1 MPFRPLMVIL
11 MVMNSNMLSSA
22 ELTVIGII
30 VVTLGLIAF
39 TRLRIDIIALL
50 VLLMV
55 ALTRLVPADAALSG
69 FSSSVVITIIGLLVI
84 TRGLEQTGV
93 MQWVARQLQA
103 YGRGSEAKLIA
114 LVMSAGAAV
123 SLLMNNVAAGAVLL
137 PAVLQVSRDGG
148 VAASKLMIPLAF
160 GVTLGGMAT
169 YFTTANILM
178 SELLI
183 AQSIAGLGMLDFM
196 PVGGMI
202 VAAGLLYMLLFGRRA
217 LPDRTS
223 LTQSFHQVDLH
234 DTYELAEQMWQVR
247 VTPGSR
253 LANQTVQESD
263 INADLGLTVAAVWRG
278 GETITIPKSNQM
290 IYPADELLIVGREDR
305 LEQLLA
311 WGNELIES
319 DKHAVQGV
327 LPIEPIEIMIA
338 PRSNAI
344 GKTLS
349 ELKLNRD
356 AGLLA
361 MALWRDGQSFHTDV
375 RKMPLQVGDAILV
388 VGQSSDIQ
396 NLSQNSNFILPAGEY
411 STQTIESR
419 KAPYA
424 ILITASA
431 LALAILNIIP
441 LPFAMLAGAAAMVL
455 TRCLRMEQFYTAVD
469 WRTIFLIAGMLPLSL
484 AMAESGL
491 ADRVGAFL
499 ELSLMNASPLLLFA
513 VIALLTMLVVQVI
526 GGQVTPLLVGPIAIK
541 AALQMGI
548 DPRAMAVAV
557 AMACSL
563 AFITPISHPVNILMM
578 GPGGYKFSDFS
589 RVGIGMTIVTLLTM
603 LLGLALLW
611 GV

>member
-1 MPFRPLMVIL
+1 
-11 MVMNSNMLSSA
+11 MLTNP

-30 VVTLGLIAF
+30 VVLLALIAF

-55 ALTRLVPADAALSG
+55 ALTRLVPASDALSG

-93 MQWVARQLQA
+93 MQWVARQLCA
-103 YGRGSEAKLIA
+103 FGRGSEAKLIA

-160 GVTLGGMAT
+160 GVTVGGMAT

-183 AQSIAGLGMLDFM
+183 AQGIAGLGMLDFM
-196 PVGGMI
+196 PVGGII
-202 VAAGLLYMLLFGRRA
+202 VAAGLLYMLLFGRRT
-217 LPDRTS
+217 LPDRAS
-223 LTQSFHQVDLH
+223 LTQSFHQIDLH

-263 INADLGLTVAAVWRG
+263 INAELGLTVAAVWRG

-349 ELKLNRD
+349 QMKLNRD

-396 NLSQNSNFILPAGEY
+396 NLSRNSNFILPAGEY
-411 STQTIESR
+411 SAQAIESR

-424 ILITASA
+424 ILITAIV
-431 LALAILNIIP
+431 LALAILNIVP
-441 LPFAMLAGAAAMVL
+441 LPIAMLAGAAAMVL

-484 AMAESGL
+484 AMAETGL
-491 ADRVGAFL
+491 ADRVGAIL
-499 ELSLMNASPLLLFA
+499 ELRLMNASPLLLFA
-513 VIALLTMLVVQVI
+513 AIALLTMLVVQVI

-548 DPRAMAVAV
+548 DPRAMALAV

-589 RVGIGMTIVTLLTM
+589 KVGIGMTIVTLLAM
-603 LLGLALLW
+603 MLGLSVIW

>member
-1 MPFRPLMVIL
+1 
-11 MVMNSNMLSSA
+11 MLTA
-22 ELTVIGII
+22 TELTVIGII
-30 VVTLGLIAF
+30 VILLALIAF
-39 TRLRIDIIALL
+39 TRLRIDLIALL

-55 ALTRLVPADAALSG
+55 ALAQLVPASAALSG

-93 MQWVARQLQA
+93 MQWAARQLQT

-114 LVMSAGAAV
+114 LVMLTGAAV

-137 PAVLQVSRDGG
+137 PAVLQVSRDSD
-148 VAASKLMIPLAF
+148 VAASRLMIPLAF

-183 AQSIAGLGMLDFM
+183 AQGIAGLGMLDFM
-196 PVGGMI
+196 PVGGVI
-202 VAAGLLYMLLFGRRA
+202 VAAGLLYMLLAGRRLLPERA
-217 LPDRTS
+217 L
-223 LTQSFHQVDLH
+223 LTQSMHQTDLH
-234 DTYELAEQMWQVR
+234 DTYELADRMWLVR
-247 VTPGSR
+247 VRPGSR

-263 INADLGLTVAAVWRG
+263 INAALGLTVAAVWRG
-278 GETITIPKSNQM
+278 RETIAIPKSNQM
-290 IYPADELLIVGREDR
+290 IYPADELLIVGRDER
-305 LEQLLA
+305 LQQLLA
-311 WGNELIES
+311 CGVELIES
-319 DKHAVQGV
+319 GASAAAGE

-349 ELKLNRD
+349 QLKLNRD

-361 MALWRDGQSFHTDV
+361 MALWRNGRSYHTDV

-411 STQTIESR
+411 SAQAIDGS

-424 ILITASA
+424 IGITASVLI
-431 LALAILNIIP
+431 LAFLNILPLAI
-441 LPFAMLAGAAAMVL
+441 AMLAGAAAMAL
-455 TRCLRMEQFYTAVD
+455 TRCLRMEQFYSAVD

-484 AMAESGL
+484 AITETGL
-491 ADRVGAFL
+491 ADRVGALL
-499 ELSLMNASPLLLFA
+499 EASLMNASPLLLLA
-513 VIALLTMLVVQVI
+513 VIALITMLVVQVI
-526 GGQVTPLLVGPIAIK
+526 GGQVSPLLVGPIAIK

-557 AMACSL
+557 AIACSL
-563 AFITPISHPVNILMM
+563 AFITPISHPVNILIM

-589 RVGIGMTIVTLLTM
+589 RVGAGMTLVALAAL
-603 LLGLALLW
+603 LLGMAWIW

>member
-1 MPFRPLMVIL
+1 
-11 MVMNSNMLSSA
+11 MLTIP

-30 VVTLGLIAF
+30 AVTLALIAF
-39 TRLRIDIIALL
+39 TRLRIDLIALL

-55 ALTRLVPADAALSG
+55 ALTGVAPAAAALSG

-84 TRGLEQTGV
+84 TSGLERTGV
-93 MQWVARQLQA
+93 MQWVARRLQA

-137 PAVLQVSRDGG
+137 PAVLQAARKSG

-183 AQSIAGLGMLDFM
+183 AQGLAGLGMLDFM

-202 VAAGLLYMLLFGRRA
+202 VAAGLFYMLLFGRRI
-217 LPDRTS
+217 LPERAS
-223 LTQSFHQVDLH
+223 LAHSFHQDNLH
-234 DTYELAEQMWQVR
+234 DTYELAEQMWLVR
-247 VTPGSR
+247 VLPGSR
-253 LANQTVQESD
+253 LARQTVQESD
-263 INADLGLTVAAVWRG
+263 INAELGLTVAAVWRG
-278 GETITIPKSNQM
+278 RETITIPKSTQM
-290 IYPADELLIVGREDR
+290 IYPADELLIVGREER
-305 LEQLLA
+305 LQQLLA
-311 WGNELIES
+311 WGAELVEGGAY
-319 DKHAVQGV
+319 AVADE

-349 ELKLNRD
+349 QLKLNRD

-361 MALWRDGQSFHTDV
+361 VALWRDGQSFHTDV
-375 RKMPLQVGDAILV
+375 RNTPLQMGDAILV

-396 NLSQNSNFILPAGEY
+396 NLSRNSNFILPAGEY
-411 STQTIESR
+411 SAQAIESA

-424 ILITASA
+424 VGITAIA
-431 LALAILNIIP
+431 LALAILNVIP
-441 LPFAMLAGAAAMVL
+441 LPIAMLAGAAAMAISGCL
-455 TRCLRMEQFYTAVD
+455 TMQQFYAAVD
-469 WRTIFLIAGMLPLSL
+469 WRVIFLVAGMLPLSL
-484 AMAESGL
+484 AISESGL
-491 ADRVGAFL
+491 ADRVGALL
-499 ELSLMNASPLLLFA
+499 EAKLSDAGPLLLFA

-589 RVGIGMTIVTLLTM
+589 RVGAGMTVVALLTM
-603 LLGLALLW
+603 LLGLALVW

>member
-1 MPFRPLMVIL
+1 
-11 MVMNSNMLSSA
+11 MLTIP

-30 VVTLGLIAF
+30 VVLLALIAF

-55 ALTRLVPADAALSG
+55 ALAQLVPASAALSG
-69 FSSSVVITIIGLLVI
+69 FSSAVVITIIGLLVI
-84 TRGLEQTGV
+84 TRGLQQTGV
-93 MQWVARQLQA
+93 MHWVARQLQT

-137 PAVLQVSRDGG
+137 PAVLQVSREGG
-148 VAASKLMIPLAF
+148 VGASKLMIPLAF
-160 GVTLGGMAT
+160 GVTVGGMAT

-183 AQSIAGLGMLDFM
+183 AQGIAGLGMLDFL

-202 VAAGLLYMLLFGRRA
+202 VLAGLLYMLLFGRRL
-217 LPDRTS
+217 LPDRA
-223 LTQSFHQVDLH
+223 LRTQSLNHVDLR
-234 DTYELAEQMWQVR
+234 DTYEMAERMWLVR
-247 VTPGSR
+247 VMPGSR
-253 LANQTVQESD
+253 LAHRTVQESD
-263 INADLGLTVAAVWRG
+263 INAELGMTVAAVWRG
-278 GETITIPKSNQM
+278 RETITIPKSTQV
-290 IYPADELLIVGREDR
+290 IYPADELLIVGRQER
-305 LEQLLA
+305 LQQLLA
-311 WGNELIES
+311 WGTELIVGGAR
-319 DKHAVQGV
+319 AVADE

-349 ELKLNRD
+349 QMKLNRD

-396 NLSQNSNFILPAGEY
+396 NLSHNSNFILPAGEY
-411 STQTIESR
+411 SAQAIESR

-424 ILITASA
+424 VGITATVLA
-431 LALAILNIIP
+431 LALLNIVP
-441 LPFAMLAGAAAMVL
+441 LPIAMLAGAAGMVL
-455 TRCLRMEQFYTAVD
+455 TRCLKMEQFYAAVD
-469 WRTIFLIAGMLPLSL
+469 WRTVFLIAGMLPLSL
-484 AMAESGL
+484 AITETGL
-491 ADRVGAFL
+491 ADRVGSLL
-499 ELSLMNASPLLLFA
+499 ESSLMNASPLLLFA

-541 AALQMGI
+541 VALQMGI
-548 DPRAMAVAV
+548 DPRAMALGV

-589 RVGIGMTIVTLLTM
+589 KIGAGMTVVALLTM

>member
-1 MPFRPLMVIL
+1 
-11 MVMNSNMLSSA
+11 MLTTP
-22 ELTVIGII
+22 ELTVISII
-30 VVTLGLIAF
+30 GVLLALIAF
-39 TRLRIDIIALL
+39 TRLRIDLIALL

-55 ALTRLVPADAALSG
+55 ALAGLVPAAAALSG
-69 FSSSVVITIIGLLVI
+69 FSSAVVITIIGLLAV
-84 TRGLEQTGV
+84 TRALELTGV

-123 SLLMNNVAAGAVLL
+123 SLIMNNVAAGAVLL
-137 PAVLQVSRDGG
+137 PAVLQVSRDTG

-160 GVTLGGMAT
+160 GVTVGGMAT

-183 AQSIAGLGMLDFM
+183 SQGIAGLGMWDFM
-196 PVGGMI
+196 PVGGII

-217 LPDRTS
+217 LPDRAS
-223 LTQSFHQVDLH
+223 LTQSFQAVNLH
-234 DTYELAEQMWQVR
+234 DAYELADRMWLVR
-247 VTPGSR
+247 VLPGSR
-253 LANQTVQESD
+253 LAHQTVQGSD
-263 INADLGLTVAAVWRG
+263 INAELGLTVAAVWRG
-278 GETITIPKSNQM
+278 RETIAIPKSTQV
-290 IYPADELLIVGREDR
+290 IYPADELLIVGREER
-305 LEQLLA
+305 LQQLMA
-311 WGNELIES
+311 WGIELIEGGAQ
-319 DKHAVQGV
+319 AVAGE

-349 ELKLNRD
+349 QLKLNRES
-356 AGLLA
+356 GLLA

-396 NLSQNSNFILPAGEY
+396 NLSRNSNFILPAGEY
-411 STQTIESR
+411 SARTIESR

-424 ILITASA
+424 VGITVVVLS
-431 LALAILNIIP
+431 LSFLNIAPTPI
-441 LPFAMLAGAAAMVL
+441 AMLAGAAAMVL
-455 TRCLRMEQFYTAVD
+455 TRCLRMEQFYAAVD
-469 WRTIFLIAGMLPLSL
+469 WRTIFLVAGMLPLSL
-484 AMAESGL
+484 AITETGL

-499 ELSLMNASPLLLFA
+499 VFSLMNASPLVLFA

-526 GGQVTPLLVGPIAIK
+526 GGQVTPLLVGPIAIN
-541 AALQMGI
+541 AALQLGL

-578 GPGGYKFSDFS
+578 GPGGYKFSDFPK
-589 RVGIGMTIVTLLTM
+589 VGAGMTIVTLLAM
-603 LLGLALLW
+603 MLGLKVIW

>member
-1 MPFRPLMVIL
+1 
-11 MVMNSNMLSSA
+11 MLTSS
-22 ELTVIGII
+22 EITVIGII
-30 VVTLGLIAF
+30 AILLGLIFF

-55 ALTRLVPADAALSG
+55 ALAQLVPPSDALSG
-69 FSSSVVITIIGLLVI
+69 FSSSVVITIIGLLVM
-84 TRGLEQTGV
+84 TRALQQTGV
-93 MQWVARQLQA
+93 MQWIARQLQS
-103 YGRGSEAKLIA
+103 YGSGSEAKLIA

-123 SLLMNNVAAGAVLL
+123 SLFMNNVAAGAVLL
-137 PAVLQVSRDGG
+137 PAVLQVSRDSG
-148 VAASKLMIPLAF
+148 VSASKLMIPLAF
-160 GVTLGGMAT
+160 GVTVGGMAT

-178 SELLI
+178 SEVLI
-183 AQSIAGLGMLDFM
+183 AQGIAGLGMLDFV

-202 VAAGLLYMLLFGRRA
+202 VAAGLLYMLLFGRQL
-217 LPDRTS
+217 LPDRAS
-223 LTQSFHQVDLH
+223 LTQSFHQIDLR

-263 INADLGLTVAAVWRG
+263 INAELGLTVAAVWRG
-278 GETITIPKSNQM
+278 RETITIPKSNQM

-338 PRSNAI
+338 PRSTAI

-349 ELKLNRD
+349 QMKLNRD

-388 VGQSSDIQ
+388 VGKSSDIQ
-396 NLSQNSNFILPAGEY
+396 NLSNNSNFILPAGEY
-411 STQTIESR
+411 SAQAIESR
-419 KAPYA
+419 KAPFA
-424 ILITASA
+424 VGITVMV
-431 LALAILNIIP
+431 LALAVLQILH
-441 LPFAMLAGAAAMVL
+441 LPIAMLAGAAAMVL
-455 TRCLRMEQFYTAVD
+455 TRCLRMEEFYAAVD
-469 WRTIFLIAGMLPLSL
+469 WRTIFLVAGMLPLSL
-484 AMAESGL
+484 ALTETGL

-499 ELSLMNASPLLLFA
+499 EMSLMNASPLLLFA

-526 GGQVTPLLVGPIAIK
+526 GGQVTPLLVGPIAIN

-589 RVGIGMTIVTLLTM
+589 KVGIGMTIVTLLTM
-603 LLGLALLW
+603 LLGFSLLW

>member
-1 MPFRPLMVIL
+1 
-11 MVMNSNMLSSA
+11 MLTSA
-22 ELTVIGII
+22 ETTVIGII
-30 VVTLGLIAF
+30 AILLGLIFF

-55 ALTRLVPADAALSG
+55 ALARLVPADAALSG

-84 TRGLEQTGV
+84 TRALEQTGV
-93 MQWVARQLQA
+93 MQWIARQLQT

-123 SLLMNNVAAGAVLL
+123 SLFMNNVAAAAVLL
-137 PAVLQVSRDGG
+137 PAVLQVARESG

-160 GVTLGGMAT
+160 GVTVGGMAT

-178 SELLI
+178 SEVLI
-183 AQSIAGLGMLDFM
+183 AQGIAGLGMLDFV

-202 VAAGLLYMLLFGRRA
+202 VAAGLLYMLLLGRRL
-217 LPDRTS
+217 LPDRAS

-247 VTPGSR
+247 VAPGSR

-263 INADLGLTVAAVWRG
+263 INAELGLTVAAVWRG
-278 GETITIPKSNQM
+278 RETITIPKSNQM

-319 DKHAVQGV
+319 DKHAVQGE

-349 ELKLNRD
+349 QMKLNRD

-396 NLSQNSNFILPAGEY
+396 NLSNNSNFILPAGEY
-411 STQTIESR
+411 SAQSIESG

-424 ILITASA
+424 VGITVMV
-431 LALAILNIIP
+431 LALAILQIVHMPI
-441 LPFAMLAGAAAMVL
+441 AMLAGAAAMVL
-455 TRCLRMEQFYTAVD
+455 TRCLRMEEFYAAVD
-469 WRTIFLIAGMLPLSL
+469 WRTIFLVAGMLPLSL
-484 AMAESGL
+484 ALTETGL
-491 ADRVGAFL
+491 ADRVGAFM
-499 ELSLMNASPLLLFA
+499 ELRLMNASPLLLFA
-513 VIALLTMLVVQVI
+513 VNALLTMLVVQVI
-526 GGQVTPLLVGPIAIK
+526 GGQVTPLLVGPIAIN
-541 AALQMGI
+541 AALQMGV

-589 RVGIGMTIVTLLTM
+589 KVGLGMTIVTLLTM
-603 LLGLALLW
+603 LLGFSLLW

>member
-1 MPFRPLMVIL
+1 
-11 MVMNSNMLSSA
+11 MLTIP

-30 VVTLGLIAF
+30 AVLLALIAF

-55 ALTRLVPADAALSG
+55 ALTRLVAPSDALSG

-84 TRGLEQTGV
+84 TRALEQTGV
-93 MQWVARQLQA
+93 MQWIARQLQT

-123 SLLMNNVAAGAVLL
+123 SLFMNNVAAGAVLL
-137 PAVLQVSRDGG
+137 PAVLQVSRDSG

-160 GVTLGGMAT
+160 GVTVGGMAT

-178 SELLI
+178 SEVLI
-183 AQSIAGLGMLDFM
+183 AQGIAGLGMLDFV

-202 VAAGLLYMLLFGRRA
+202 VAAGLLYMLLFGRRL
-217 LPDRTS
+217 LPDRAS

-263 INADLGLTVAAVWRG
+263 INAELGLTVAAVWRG
-278 GETITIPKSNQM
+278 RETITIPKSNQM

-349 ELKLNRD
+349 QMKLNRD

-396 NLSQNSNFILPAGEY
+396 NLSNNSNFILPAGEY
-411 STQTIESR
+411 SAQAIESR

-424 ILITASA
+424 VGITVMV
-431 LALAILNIIP
+431 LALAVLQIVPTPI
-441 LPFAMLAGAAAMVL
+441 AMLAGAAAMVL
-455 TRCLRMEQFYTAVD
+455 TRCLRMEEFYAAVD
-469 WRTIFLIAGMLPLSL
+469 WRTIFLVAGMLPLSL
-484 AMAESGL
+484 ALTETGL

-499 ELSLMNASPLLLFA
+499 EMSLMNASPLLLFA

-589 RVGIGMTIVTLLTM
+589 KVGIGMTIVTLLTM
-603 LLGLALLW
+603 LLGFSLLW